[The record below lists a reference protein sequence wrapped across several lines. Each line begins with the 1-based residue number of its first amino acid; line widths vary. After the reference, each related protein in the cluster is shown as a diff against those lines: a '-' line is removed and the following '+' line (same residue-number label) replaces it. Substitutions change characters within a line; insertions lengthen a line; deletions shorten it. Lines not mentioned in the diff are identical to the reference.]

1 MTGRH
6 ADVIQAGYIASEIA
20 HRMVVPGGEVRGES
34 EGEEGGRKR
43 EEKGRESEGV
53 VTRQMSGKVLCKGM
67 DGPVCV
73 CMNLTGCCAVPET
86 IITVHELSDSTN
98 CTYSQ

>member
-1 MTGRH
+1 
-6 ADVIQAGYIASEIA
+6 
-20 HRMVVPGGEVRGES
+20 
-34 EGEEGGRKR
+34 
-43 EEKGRESEGV
+43 
-53 VTRQMSGKVLCKGM
+53 MSGKVLYKGM

-98 CTYSQ
+98 CTYCQ